1 MRLCAIGDISTSVY
15 FAETFLK
22 FLTRTG
28 IVSDRLN
35 KYREKNWNRFVFGS
49 VEESQTKIRFL
60 RVKHH
65 WSVRRFDWMI
75 LKYLGEHRCTVG
87 NIYGN

>member
-35 KYREKNWNRFVFGS
+35 KYREKKLEPLRFWKRRG
-49 VEESQTKIRFL
+49 EPNKNKIFA
-60 RVKHH
+60 
-65 WSVRRFDWMI
+65 
-75 LKYLGEHRCTVG
+75 GETSLVSEAF
-87 NIYGN
+87 